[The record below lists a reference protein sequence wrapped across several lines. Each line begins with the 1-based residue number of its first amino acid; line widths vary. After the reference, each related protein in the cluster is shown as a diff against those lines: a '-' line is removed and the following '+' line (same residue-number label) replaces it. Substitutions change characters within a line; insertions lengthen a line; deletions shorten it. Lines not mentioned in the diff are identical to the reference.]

1 MLPIFGKN
9 LERLLIKEMFNF
21 FIENELISSNQ
32 SGFKL
37 GDSCINQLLSI
48 THDIY
53 ESFNLGLEVRS
64 VFYDIS
70 KVFDK
75 VWHDGIIYKLTRNV
89 IPVNL
94 LNLEDFFK

>member
-1 MLPIFGKN
+1 MFN
-9 LERLLIKEMFNF
+9 EMFTF
-21 FIENELISSNQ
+21 FINYKLISSNQ

-37 GDSCINQLLSI
+37 GESCINQLLSI